1 MALFAREADRMQRD
15 GLDQWQ
21 PGIYPLTEHI
31 EADIRSGYGWGGC
44 QQRRRP
50 GLSEYRR
57 HSRPVLRCGQ
67 SDVEDSARGKEGTW
81 VMHRLIVAEEAR
93 GMGLAR
99 KLIEFAATQSPNGH
113 LRADTDPKTRPC
125 GHCLSGSD
133 SVTLD
138 C

>member
-1 MALFAREADRMQRD
+1 
-15 GLDQWQ
+15 
-21 PGIYPLTEHI
+21 
-31 EADIRSGYGWGGC
+31 
-44 QQRRRP
+44 
-50 GLSEYRR
+50 
-57 HSRPVLRCGQ
+57 
-67 SDVEDSARGKEGTW
+67 
-81 VMHRLIVAEEAR
+81 MHRLIVAEEAR

>member
-1 MALFAREADRMQRD
+1 
-15 GLDQWQ
+15 
-21 PGIYPLTEHI
+21 
-31 EADIRSGYGWGGC
+31 
-44 QQRRRP
+44 
-50 GLSEYRR
+50 
-57 HSRPVLRCGQ
+57 
-67 SDVEDSARGKEGTW
+67 
-81 VMHRLIVAEEAR
+81 MHRLIIAEEAR

>member
-31 EADIRSGYGWGGC
+31 EADIRSGYGWVVASRGDVLAY
-44 QQRRRP
+44 
-50 GLSEYRR
+50 LSIDDTPDPFYDAGNLTWKTPR
-57 HSRPVLRCGQ
+57 
-67 SDVEDSARGKEGTW
+67 EGTW